1 MLRYFLLPFF
11 ILLFQ
16 TISWSQSYH
25 STNIARLENGITVYS
40 NGDYSYK
47 TKPTNPFDDM
57 PTNCWAGLRN
67 KGRQILTVD
76 FNKFYTINSIRIVDT
91 NYYNFIIEAKI
102 QYYNGVNWENLL
114 EIYKQEPGFSKNFPP
129 IIASKIRL
137 IIESSTYS
145 LLKPNRAACIHSF
158 QVYGYLTE
166 QKSNTLKNQNDPII
180 FLNTIPER
188 IKILDKVDFSF
199 SVNKNLVSK
208 YRFKLD
214 VPGDW
219 LGGIGFNLRKWSD
232 WKTDDGTTIVFNNFE
247 KEGNYKFV
255 VEYKLKGEYW
265 THKITKEIK
274 VYWEYPEIRTEA
286 FNIDYSYINSA
297 PTQKEKYHRAAQE
310 YYKAYQMWY
319 RKFNYEYSIMQLEGH
334 SPKEIVQAISKEIVQ
349 KSSEF
354 ILNKVGLNIGSSA
367 ILSGLSLYN
376 LIKQGYTDIVLL
388 YRSKKANLAST
399 MTALSYAAYEVYQKK
414 YESFGDKENKNYSL
428 NRDVVNL
435 APSAT
440 ITYSNISRASYK
452 GYRPNPLHT
461 VDGIIKQSY
470 NLWTANTGSGTGWIS
485 YQFNSVK
492 KVNEI
497 DVYGGSVHFG
507 DLKIN
512 IAYMDRFGSWR
523 TLTYPEWQSNSQ
535 YCQIFETQDGQ
546 QIYRYKVK
554 REITC
559 KAIKVIVSG
568 SHYPFS
574 HLWRTVITEVEIYGK

>member
-1 MLRYFLLPFF
+1 MLKFFFLP
-11 ILLFQ
+11 ILICLFPVVLWTQ
-16 TISWSQSYH
+16 QIH
-25 STNIARLENGITVYS
+25 STNIARLEYGIIVYS

-47 TKPTNPFDDM
+47 TVAGNACDGFGNTY
-57 PTNCWAGLRN
+57 WAGLED
-67 KGRQILTVD
+67 KGSQILTID
-76 FNKFYTINSIRIVDT
+76 FNQSFKINSIK
-91 NYYNFIIEAKI
+91 IIENNPRSFITNAKI
-102 QYYNGVNWENLL
+102 QYFNGYNWEDLL
-114 EIYKQEPGFSKNFPP
+114 NIFKYEPNFSKSFEPVTT
-129 IIASKIRL
+129 SKLRL
-137 IIESSTYS
+137 VIEHSNSPETWV
-145 LLKPNRAACIHSF
+145 NQVACIHSF
-158 QVYGYLTE
+158 EVYGYKTDN
-166 QKSNTLKNQNDPII
+166 QKQNQNVPII
-180 FLNTIPER
+180 FRNPIPNR
-188 IKILDKVDFSF
+188 IRLLDKVDFSF

-214 VPGDW
+214 TPGDW
-219 LGGIGFNLRKWSD
+219 LGGIGFNLLKWSD
-232 WKTDDGTTIVFNNFE
+232 WKTDNGTNIIFNNFK

-255 VEYKLKGEYW
+255 VKYKLKGEYW

-286 FNIDYSYINSA
+286 FNIDYSYINRA
-297 PTQKEKYHRAAQE
+297 PTQKEKYYRAAQE

-319 RKFNYEYSIMQLEGH
+319 QKFNYEYNLMHLDGH
-334 SPKEIVQAISKEIVQ
+334 LPQEIVQAISKEIVQ

-376 LIKQGYTDIVLL
+376 IIKQGYTDIVLL

-399 MTALSYAAYEVYQKK
+399 MTVLSYAAYEVYQKK
-414 YESFGDKENKNYSL
+414 YESFGDEENKYYNL
-428 NRDVVNL
+428 NRDLVNL

-440 ITYSNISRASYK
+440 ITYSSISLVSYK

-470 NLWTANTGSGTGWIS
+470 NLWSANTGSGTGWIS
-485 YQFNSVK
+485 YQFNFVK

-512 IAYMDRFGSWR
+512 IAYMDSFGSWR

-535 YCQIFETQDGQ
+535 FCQIFEAQDGQ
-546 QIYRYKVK
+546 QIYRYNVK

-559 KAIKVIVSG
+559 RAIKVIING